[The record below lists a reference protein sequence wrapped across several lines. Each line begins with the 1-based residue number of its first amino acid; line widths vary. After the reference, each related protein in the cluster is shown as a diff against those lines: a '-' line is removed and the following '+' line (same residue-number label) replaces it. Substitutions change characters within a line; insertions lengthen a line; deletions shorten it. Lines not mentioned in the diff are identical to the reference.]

1 MGVINNNGKSVK
13 IKKQGFWKSKK
24 IYITKLEVRKIPL
37 SDTVI
42 IHMLL
47 HFLEEGRNKAKDLLT
62 VGVFTM
68 LEGLDL

>member
-1 MGVINNNGKSVK
+1 MGVINKNGKSVK
-13 IKKQGFWKSKK
+13 IKKQGFGKSNK

-37 SDTVI
+37 SETVI

-47 HFLEEGRNKAKDLLT
+47 HFPQEGRNKAKDLLI
-62 VGVFTM
+62 VGIFTM